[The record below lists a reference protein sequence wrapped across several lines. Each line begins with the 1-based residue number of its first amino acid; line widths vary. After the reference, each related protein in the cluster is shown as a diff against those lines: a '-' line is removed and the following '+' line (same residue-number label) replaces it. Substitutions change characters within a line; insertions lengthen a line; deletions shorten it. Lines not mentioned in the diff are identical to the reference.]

1 MEAKDYGE
9 FAQKWSVAHE
19 VMPFGKVL
27 SKAAMETCFG
37 ALGAFPIQLVI
48 RAIDK
53 HIAFGTQAPQP
64 SDIVAI
70 LTQSNQRPTP
80 NEAWGMIEKPLGIN
94 HEVSAVLS
102 DEMMKAWSMV
112 EDDYFRD
119 PIGARM
125 SFLAIYESECK
136 KNAHLPIRWKFYEG
150 FGQSETPTQKTKVI
164 QRGIDE
170 GKLLAADFTEK
181 LARLAPPKIESLVM
195 LENHAKKGEPSEAKR
210 KALEA
215 MQALWA
221 SNEQEAKNAKNALL
235 KSHQEWTVEKAQE
248 YQKLIQQQDEL
259 DKQKNQNNQN
269 NQPPQI

>member
-1 MEAKDYGE
+1 MEAKDYGA

-70 LTQSNQRPTP
+70 LTQSNQRPTA
-80 NEAWGMIEKPLGIN
+80 NEAWGMIEKPLGVN

-102 DEMMKAWSMV
+102 DEMVKAWSMV

-119 PIGARM
+119 AIGARM

-150 FGQSETPTQKTKVI
+150 FGQSETNTQKAKVI

-170 GKLLAADFTEK
+170 GKLLASDFSAK
-181 LARLAPPKIESLVM
+181 LIALQPPKVESLKQ
-195 LENHAKKGEPSEAKR
+195 LENLAKKGQPSEAKR

-221 SNEQEAKNAKNALL
+221 ANDIEAKAAKNALL

-248 YQKLIQQQDEL
+248 YQKLIQKQDEL
-259 DKQKNQNNQN
+259 NKKNNHNHKGN
-269 NQPPQI
+269 